1 MPSHFDIT
9 RGEIDSTLWGNSLA
23 DRPLPLQQHW
33 AYGRALKAIGVPV
46 ELWQARQDDK
56 LEAFALVA
64 KRRFFGLVEVASMM
78 RGPVWTRSADSEE
91 TIALMAAF
99 RAQARPWRWRFL
111 AQQPELEESQ
121 ETLSAIREAGLS
133 RVMTGYSTPWLDLA
147 PDVASL
153 RAGLDSKWRNQ
164 LGRAED
170 AHLSISL
177 GGRKPNQYAWLI
189 EKEAEQ
195 RKGRGY
201 QGVPLGLV
209 PLYADAVEEE
219 TQGQAVLSVT
229 ALSGRRKIAGAL
241 FLLHGNS
248 ATYHIGWASEEARA
262 VNAQNRV
269 IYEGMLALKEKGIR
283 FLDLGGIDTASGA
296 GIARFKLGTGAHTVT
311 LAGTFI

>member
-9 RGEIDSTLWGNSLA
+9 RGDIDPALWGGCLA
-23 DRPLPLQQHW
+23 ERPLPLQQHW
-33 AYGRALKAIGVPV
+33 AYGRALQAIGVPV
-46 ELWQARQDDK
+46 ELWQAQQEDT
-56 LEAFALVA
+56 LQAFALVA
-64 KRRFFGLVEVASMM
+64 KRRFFGVIEIASMM
-78 RGPVWTRSADSEE
+78 RGPVWTRTPADEE
-91 TIALMAAF
+91 DIALMAAF

-111 AQQPELEESQ
+111 AQQPELEDSPGV
-121 ETLSAIREAGLS
+121 LAAIKKAGLT
-133 RVMTGYSTPWLDLA
+133 RVMTGYSTAWLDLA
-147 PDVASL
+147 SDSASL
-153 RAGLDSKWRNQ
+153 RAGLDGKWRNQ

-170 AHLSISL
+170 AHLTISL
-177 GGRKPNQYAWLI
+177 GGRKPHQYAWLL

-201 QGVPLGLV
+201 HGVPLGLV
-209 PLYADAVEEE
+209 PLYADALEEG
-219 TQGQAVLSVT
+219 TQEQAILSVS

-262 VNAQNRV
+262 VHAQNRV

-296 GIARFKLGTGAHTVT
+296 GIARFKLGTGARART
-311 LAGTFI
+311 LVGTFI